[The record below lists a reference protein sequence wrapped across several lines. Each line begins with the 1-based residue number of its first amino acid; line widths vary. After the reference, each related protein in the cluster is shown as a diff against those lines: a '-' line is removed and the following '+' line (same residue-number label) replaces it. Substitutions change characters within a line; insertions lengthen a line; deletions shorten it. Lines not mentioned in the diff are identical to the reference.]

1 MFLTHISITRAF
13 QEIINEALSSY
24 SQAQTAKLS
33 ISFPNYLIF
42 THNISLAKQF
52 LTERDQN
59 EGKDLKKKKKK
70 IAQNRV

>member
-33 ISFPNYLIF
+33 ISFPNLFF

-59 EGKDLKKKKKK
+59 EGKD
-70 IAQNRV
+70 